1 MEAGRKATASAEA
14 EMHPVSAEKP
24 TMHWSW
30 AGVAVAA
37 MGVYGLV
44 AGYLVVVLLVRLGL
58 GWRLWRRAEP
68 VALAGLPVR
77 MSAEVTTPV
86 NFGGG
91 ILLPTD
97 YREWPEET
105 LRVVLAHEEAH
116 VRQRDFWVM
125 VMAGLHAAVFWFSP
139 LAWWL
144 KRTLEALA
152 EELSDAAGVAAAASA
167 EAYAEIL
174 LQFASR
180 GRLRLEPGVAMADAK
195 HISNRIER
203 ILEEEGRD
211 MEQGKSRFGL
221 AIGLVVVA
229 LAGTVCLV
237 RLVPVRAA
245 GTEPAVA
252 HAGQSSGQIGGQ
264 GTGQVTV
271 PSAPAAPPAPQAAP
285 LAAHVPDAAA
295 EMEAREESAEAHE
308 FANDAK
314 EIQLEESAGHGYVL
328 VEGGRDSEL
337 ALRGVPKEE
346 VEKIR
351 REHKGSYVYFER
363 DGKGYV
369 IDDPTVVAQGKALF
383 QPNPDFK
390 QDQAKLQA
398 EMAKL
403 QGQMNKLANDE
414 VRKEMESPEFK
425 AKMDKMSHEL
435 GELEGQKAK
444 ELAERAAKMTAKL
457 DAEALKLDLGKI
469 DDAIGDL
476 DGKIGDIQGEIGDL
490 NGEIGE
496 KLGKLGDKQGEIGE
510 KMGKI
515 GEKLGRLGE
524 MDGRKAEEA
533 NRKMNR
539 LLDEA
544 VKSGKAKPIQ

>member
-1 MEAGRKATASAEA
+1 
-14 EMHPVSAEKP
+14 
-24 TMHWSW
+24 
-30 AGVAVAA
+30 
-37 MGVYGLV
+37 
-44 AGYLVVVLLVRLGL
+44 
-58 GWRLWRRAEP
+58 
-68 VALAGLPVR
+68 
-77 MSAEVTTPV
+77 
-86 NFGGG
+86 
-91 ILLPTD
+91 
-97 YREWPEET
+97 
-105 LRVVLAHEEAH
+105 
-116 VRQRDFWVM
+116 
-125 VMAGLHAAVFWFSP
+125 
-139 LAWWL
+139 
-144 KRTLEALA
+144 
-152 EELSDAAGVAAAASA
+152 
-167 EAYAEIL
+167 
-174 LQFASR
+174 
-180 GRLRLEPGVAMADAK
+180 
-195 HISNRIER
+195 
-203 ILEEEGRD
+203 

-252 HAGQSSGQIGGQ
+252 HAAQSGSQIGGL
-264 GTGQVTV
+264 GIGQVTA
-271 PSAPAAPPAPQAAP
+271 PSAPAAPTAPQAAP
-285 LAAHVPDAAA
+285 LAAPVPDAAA
-295 EMEAREESAEAHE
+295 EMEARQESAEAHD

-314 EIQLEESAGHGYVL
+314 EIQLEESAGHGYVF

-337 ALRGVPKEE
+337 ALRGVPKEKA
-346 VEKIR
+346 EKLR

-390 QDQAKLQA
+390 LDQAKLQA

-403 QGQMNKLANDE
+403 QEQMNKLANDE
-414 VRKEMESPEFK
+414 VRKQMESPEFK

-469 DDAIGDL
+469 DVEIGDL